1 MLELQITPVLK
12 EKSLRNA
19 NPIQVACE
27 INKVTGMV
35 KGVGK
40 QGCSLVVECFNTKQV
55 AQLIQ
60 TTVILK
66 TEVKVSRF
74 TPTVGPKG
82 VIKGTDPEIKDNESE
97 NIALEQYG
105 VVEAKK

>member
-1 MLELQITPVLK
+1 MQTQSKLT
-12 EKSLRNA
+12 
-19 NPIQVACE
+19 CE

-60 TTVILK
+60 TNCNTQNR
-66 TEVKVSRF
+66 S
-74 TPTVGPKG
+74 KG
-82 VIKGTDPEIKDNESE
+82 VSFHTHRWAKGSNQR
-97 NIALEQYG
+97 N
-105 VVEAKK
+105 